1 MGDIMLV
8 SVAIRARRGET
19 THAFLKSGHIEWV
32 RPLFSV
38 SLSCATTKLRVTEPR
53 REPRGRD
60 RAGLGRRGLRR
71 VSLTSAGSWKCPRAA
86 GAGVGETAQII
97 DALTSLECSVP
108 DLKHK
113 DWLQNEENNADK
125 LEVSHNKQI
134 CDF

>member
-1 MGDIMLV
+1 M
-8 SVAIRARRGET
+8 
-19 THAFLKSGHIEWV
+19 

-113 DWLQNEENNADK
+113 D
-125 LEVSHNKQI
+125 
-134 CDF
+134 